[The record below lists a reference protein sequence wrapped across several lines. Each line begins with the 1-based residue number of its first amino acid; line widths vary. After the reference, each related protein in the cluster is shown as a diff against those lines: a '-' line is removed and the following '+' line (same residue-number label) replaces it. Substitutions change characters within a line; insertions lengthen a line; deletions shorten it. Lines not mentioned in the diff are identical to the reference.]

1 MLYMTVPGVNHV
13 AGEYTVYFEILG
25 VLWYFGY
32 LRRRIR
38 SGEAGPPLTALPPG
52 EAAEEM
58 KITKESL

>member
-1 MLYMTVPGVNHV
+1 VSTR
-13 AGEYTVYFEILG
+13 
-25 VLWYFGY
+25 YFGY